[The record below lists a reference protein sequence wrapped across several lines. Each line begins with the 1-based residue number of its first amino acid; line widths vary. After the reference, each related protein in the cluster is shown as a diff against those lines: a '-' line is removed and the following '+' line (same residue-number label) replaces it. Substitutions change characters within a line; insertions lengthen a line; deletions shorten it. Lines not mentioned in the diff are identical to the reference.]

1 MELPARPERFNPKP
15 VKPLTGPL
23 SLQALDETFERARE
37 QHGQAAQDVF
47 AFLDGELRDRLF
59 RDFRLS
65 SGSRTMRYLE
75 AFVPVVCAAGGS
87 EGQAADH
94 ALATR
99 VLRKL
104 RGRFE
109 IPVRQIEGL
118 RKDLP
123 RLWEPFGTVPSKSL
137 ERLDE
142 EIHHRGGV

>member
-1 MELPARPERFNPKP
+1 
-15 VKPLTGPL
+15 VK
-23 SLQALDETFERARE
+23 
-37 QHGQAAQDVF
+37 
-47 AFLDGELRDRLF
+47 
-59 RDFRLS
+59 
-65 SGSRTMRYLE
+65 YLE
-75 AFVPVVCAAGGS
+75 AFVPVVCAAGGN

-109 IPVRQIEGL
+109 IPVRLIEGL
-118 RKDLP
+118 REDLP
-123 RLWEPFGTVPSKSL
+123 RFWEPFGVAPSRSL